1 MKSVLPSEPSALP
14 ESAGVAGSPRRRRY
28 PHNDAFLQASSS
40 SAFRTRHKCAAP
52 APASVEASLSSTR
65 KGFFGAVRG
74 LFQTQR
80 TLDEAF
86 WDELEERLIQADLGA
101 HTTGDLIE
109 GLQAQHARK
118 PFLDPRD
125 AELALR
131 SELLKLLKSTGDTG
145 LFLPAVADG
154 IAIILVIE

>member
-1 MKSVLPSEPSALP
+1 MRFFRRAAPPPSEPDTSA
-14 ESAGVAGSPRRRRY
+14 
-28 PHNDAFLQASSS
+28 
-40 SAFRTRHKCAAP
+40 AAP

-80 TLDEAF
+80 TLDDAF

-109 GLQAQHARK
+109 GLQAQHAR
-118 PFLDPRD
+118 
-125 AELALR
+125 
-131 SELLKLLKSTGDTG
+131 
-145 LFLPAVADG
+145 
-154 IAIILVIE
+154 

>member
-1 MKSVLPSEPSALP
+1 M
-14 ESAGVAGSPRRRRY
+14 
-28 PHNDAFLQASSS
+28 
-40 SAFRTRHKCAAP
+40 
-52 APASVEASLSSTR
+52 
-65 KGFFGAVRG
+65 
-74 LFQTQR
+74 
-80 TLDEAF
+80 
-86 WDELEERLIQADLGA
+86 IQADLGA

-145 LFLPAVADG
+145 LFLPTVADG
-154 IAIILVIE
+154 IAIILVIGVNGVGKTTSIAKLTHYFKDGDNFDCEVDALLQRWWEIPNTDRR